1 MKTPRFTFCIPNLNK
16 ISFLPACIT
25 SLLNQT
31 SKEWQC
37 IFVDGFS
44 DDGSWEYI
52 QQFQSDPRFHIK
64 RGIQQGMYADWNECL
79 KFVETEY
86 FYFLPSDDICFPELV
101 HQTVAALDSYL
112 DVDVCHFKFA
122 YINEYGKTIAS
133 YDEIIKNQMFLYYES
148 SKFAHRRSAMAEFMM
163 HFVYRTIYRTIN
175 SLVFRRS
182 LISKMNGFASCY
194 GSAGDYDWTMRM
206 GLYTDT
212 LYIPELLAAWRKYD
226 GQATQSPKS
235 SQNNAI
241 ILQIARQNLDKLSS
255 CKKPNCL
262 KEYPAAKNTLAYLRY
277 EYALSLSKQLKLRL
291 NLFETL
297 AKLVLLFS
305 EYPVFSCL
313 IFLRKVFRYPSYPC
327 FSKDAFAL
335 EILRMY
341 DLYWPPVHIN
351 FRADCFSSSTNT
363 LDID

>member
-1 MKTPRFTFCIPNLNK
+1 MKTPRFTFCIPNFNK
-16 ISFLPACIT
+16 VKFLPACIE
-25 SLLNQT
+25 SLLSQT
-31 SKEWQC
+31 SEEWQC
-37 IFVDGFS
+37 VFVDGFS
-44 DDGSWEYI
+44 NDGSWEYI
-52 QQFQSDPRFHIK
+52 EQFQSDSRFHIK

-79 KFVETEY
+79 KCVETEY

-101 HQTVAALDSYL
+101 HQTVATLDAYP

-148 SKFAHRRSAMAEFMM
+148 SKFAHRRSAMTEFMM

-235 SQNNAI
+235 SQSNAI
-241 ILQIARQNLDKLSS
+241 ILEIAKQNLDKLSLCEKS
-255 CKKPNCL
+255 NYL
-262 KEYPAAKNTLAYLRY
+262 KEYPVAENTLAYLRY
-277 EYALSLSKQLKLRL
+277 EYALSLSKQLKLQL
-291 NLFETL
+291 NFFEPL
-297 AKLVLLFS
+297 AKLFVLFS
-305 EYPVFSCL
+305 KFPMSFCL
-313 IFLRKVFRYPSYPC
+313 IFLRKIGRYPLYPC
-327 FSKDAFAL
+327 FSKNAFAL
-335 EILRMY
+335 ELLRIY
-341 DLYWPPVHIN
+341 GLHWPSVSIN
-351 FRADCFSSSTNT
+351 FGTDCFSSSANT
-363 LDID
+363 LDVD